1 MLGLCPILSCIYWD
15 DHVVFKYFI
24 LLIWVLNQH
33 WNSLFLFFFSLF
45 IDFLNLN
52 LFILIGGYEKVGKAW
67 LLSSVA
73 FCDFGFELGSA

>member
-1 MLGLCPILSCIYWD
+1 MGVKPTLKLP
-15 DHVVFKYFI
+15 FP
-24 LLIWVLNQH
+24 
-33 WNSLFLFFFSLF
+33 FFFQF
-45 IDFLNLN
+45 IYFLNLN

>member
-1 MLGLCPILSCIYWD
+1 MGVKPTLKLP
-15 DHVVFKYFI
+15 FPF
-24 LLIWVLNQH
+24 
-33 WNSLFLFFFSLF
+33 FFFSLF
-45 IDFLNLN
+45 IYFLNLN